1 MQNQVTV
8 SIAGFY
14 ERFPEFNTKAYAFIV
29 PLCFDRSQIYI
40 SKTYRGCAR
49 LTGEKRSL
57 AIYLLTA
64 HLSFLKKK
72 SVNSDGSLDG
82 VGNQLSSASVD
93 GVNIGYAPI
102 PEDEDGFT
110 SWLKGTVWGREL
122 LSLLATLTAVPFYI
136 GGSLER
142 VF

>member
-1 MQNQVTV
+1 MQYQVTV
-8 SIAGFY
+8 SLTGFY
-14 ERFPEFNTKAYAFIV
+14 ERFPEFKTQEYAGIV
-29 PLCFDRSQIYI
+29 PLCFDRAQIYI
-40 SKTYRGCAR
+40 SKKYRGCVR
-49 LTGEKRSL
+49 LSGEKRSL

-93 GVNIGYAPI
+93 GVSVGYIAI

-110 SWLKGTVWGREL
+110 LWLKGTVFGREL
-122 LSLLATLTAVPFYI
+122 LALLATLTAVPFYI